1 MAEPLEP
8 AAYCDAS
15 LREHDRDRWLAHL
28 FAPAEH
34 RPALAAL
41 YAFNIEIARIRELV
55 SGPMPGEV
63 RLQWWADVV
72 EGQGR
77 GEVSAHPVAAAL
89 LAAIERYRLPRKP
102 FLDLI
107 EARRFDVYDDPMPSL
122 ADLEGYCGETASA
135 LFRLASLILADGND
149 PGFADV
155 AGHAGVAYAMTGLA
169 RAFPAHAARGQVY
182 LPADLLARHGAT
194 TDDILNG
201 VASPPVLAA
210 LADLRGQARR
220 HLDAATAAAAG
231 APPAVLLA
239 CLPVT
244 LVAGWLTLMDRARY
258 QPFKDAVDIP
268 QWRRQWTLW
277 RSTRRGGLG
286 ASPKT

>member
-1 MAEPLEP
+1 MAATPET
-8 AAYCDAS
+8 AAYCDTS

-28 FAPAEH
+28 FAPEAR

-41 YAFNIEIARIRELV
+41 YAFNVEIARIRELV

-63 RLQWWADVV
+63 RLQWWADVI

-89 LAAIERYRLPRKP
+89 LAAIDHYRLPRKS

-107 EARRFDVYDDPMPSL
+107 EARRFDLYDDPMPSL

-135 LFRLASLILADGND
+135 LFRLASLILAEGSD

-155 AGHAGVAYAMTGLA
+155 AGHAGVAYAMAGLA
-169 RAFPAHAARGQVY
+169 RAFPAHAARGQIY
-182 LPADLLARHGAT
+182 LPADILARHGASV
-194 TDDILNG
+194 DDILNG
-201 VASPPVLAA
+201 VASAPVLQS
-210 LADLRGQARR
+210 LAEFRRHARR
-220 HLDAATAAAAG
+220 HLAAARTAAAG

-239 CLPVT
+239 CLPVA
-244 LVAGWLTLMDRARY
+244 LVEGWLGRMDRAGY
-258 QPFKDAVDIP
+258 QPFKDPVEVP
-268 QWRRQWTLW
+268 QWRRQWALW
-277 RSTRRGGLG
+277 RQSRRSDLG
-286 ASPKT
+286 